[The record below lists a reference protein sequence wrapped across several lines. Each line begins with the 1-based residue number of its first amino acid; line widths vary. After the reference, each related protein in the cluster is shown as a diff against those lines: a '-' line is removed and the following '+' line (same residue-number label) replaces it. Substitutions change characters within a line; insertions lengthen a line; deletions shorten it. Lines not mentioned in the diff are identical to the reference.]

1 MAPAG
6 YPTAPLGT
14 TVKRP
19 VRAKERPPN
28 LKTKPPKQ
36 KYKQIKVKT
45 PPPARK
51 EEVTG
56 EGARDLGGTNSSGR
70 SNPSQPDAFLGL
82 CFKLS
87 RRLSH
92 TI

>member
-36 KYKQIKVKT
+36 KDKQIKVKT